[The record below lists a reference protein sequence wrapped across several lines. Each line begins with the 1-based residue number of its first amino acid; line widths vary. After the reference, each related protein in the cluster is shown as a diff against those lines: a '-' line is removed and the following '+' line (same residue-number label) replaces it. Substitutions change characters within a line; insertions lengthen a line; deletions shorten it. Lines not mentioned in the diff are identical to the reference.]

1 MIYSVMFI
9 TNVSMNKRDVIN
21 MVKIIDDGT
30 MGFDAICR
38 EGELMADSYECDIC
52 CISED
57 GEEQYFGP
65 SYDEIDEEDE

>member
-1 MIYSVMFI
+1 
-9 TNVSMNKRDVIN
+9 